1 MRMMKSQI
9 LSSSK
14 VLLICLLFFYS
25 TLHAEELAHLKLVK
39 KYVLDTKSYPQ
50 RMDLSG
56 LTSDG
61 KYLYTISD
69 LSDQNDIFRIELK
82 PKPALVK
89 IIQLDSN
96 WLHEWYSEN
105 SDSGR
110 YDTEGIAYC
119 NGKFYLAEEST
130 RTVLEVRIG
139 GDFYRPIVIK
149 PDWRSFHAKKYSMNP
164 FSGIKNAGLEAI
176 ACHPE
181 KNSVFVFNERQFR
194 MAYVLGLEDSKLRY
208 QFTFPSGSEYPSK
221 RGSAWVFPD
230 FAGAH
235 FHAGKLYTLIR
246 NRQQIVEIDPSR
258 FKVLRRWTYGDS
270 AKKMFKQSDVFGLA
284 EGLAIQEGHF
294 YIVLDHNLWQHKN
307 SGIKNPVVLKLALT
321 EGEL

>member
-9 LSSSK
+9 LTSSL
-14 VLLICLLFFYS
+14 LLISVLCFNC
-25 TLHAEELAHLKLVK
+25 TLHAEELSHLKLVR
-39 KYVLDTKSYPQ
+39 KYVLDTNSYPQ

-61 KYLYTISD
+61 KYLYAISD

-89 IIQLDSN
+89 VMQLDSN
-96 WLHEWYSEN
+96 WLNEWYSEN
-105 SDSGR
+105 SESGR

-139 GDFYRPIVIK
+139 GDFYRPIGIK
-149 PDWRSFHAKKYSMNP
+149 PDWSSFHAKKYSMNP

-176 ACHPE
+176 ACHSE
-181 KNSVFVFNERQFR
+181 KDSLFIFNERQFR
-194 MAYVLGLEDSKLRY
+194 MAYVLGLGNSKLQS

-221 RGSAWVFPD
+221 KGDSWVFPD

-235 FHAGKLYTLIR
+235 FHAGKLYILIR
-246 NRQQIVEIDPSR
+246 NRQQIVEIDPSS

-270 AKKMFKQSDVFGLA
+270 AKKIFKQSDVFGIA

-294 YIVLDHNLWQHKN
+294 YIVLDHNLWQHKE
-307 SGIKNPVVLKLALT
+307 SGIRNPVILKLALI
-321 EGEL
+321 EGKL